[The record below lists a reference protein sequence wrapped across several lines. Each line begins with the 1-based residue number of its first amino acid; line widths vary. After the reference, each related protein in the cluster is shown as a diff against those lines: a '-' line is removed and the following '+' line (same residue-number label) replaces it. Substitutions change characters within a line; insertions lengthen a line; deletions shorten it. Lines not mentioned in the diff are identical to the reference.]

1 MFKCGN
7 FFILLLNDN
16 RHLLSLC
23 FQINQRLLCLF
34 KFLGDSILNGI
45 ISFIDLGKLDLSLD
59 FLLLHLILKLLLSLL
74 GLIESYLLLQC
85 IVLHLLNLQQK
96 ILDLAIQLLEY
107 ALVLLNHCYLHIIVL
122 LLQKAILLWC
132 AK

>member
-34 KFLGDSILNGI
+34 KFLGDSILNRI

-59 FLLLHLILKLLLSLL
+59 FLLLHLVLKLLLTLL
-74 GLIESYLLLQC
+74 GLIKSYLLLEC